1 MGMRTIQQRDLRNDS
16 GKVLAAVEAGESFTI
31 TRNGK
36 PVAELK
42 PLTRRIFVPI
52 AELARTSAHLPRI
65 AYSEWRADMDV
76 MIDQEIADGE

>member
-1 MGMRTIQQRDLRNDS
+1 MRTIQQRDLRNDS

-36 PVAELK
+36 PVAELR
-42 PLTRRIFVPI
+42 PLTRRTFVPI
-52 AELARTSAHLPRI
+52 TELTRTSARLPRI
-65 AYSEWRADMDV
+65 DYNEWRADMDA

>member
-1 MGMRTIQQRDLRNDS
+1 MKTIQQRDLRNDS

-42 PLTRRIFVPI
+42 PLTRRTFVPI
-52 AELARTSAHLPRI
+52 AELAHTSAHLPRI
-65 AYSEWRADMDV
+65 DYNEWRADMDAT
-76 MIDQEIADGE
+76 IDQEIPDRE